1 MIKGCVQSYFCYEL
15 IFNSAERGETMNLKK
30 GMVLFVVGFVLLY
43 FMSGCVPSRA
53 KIKKTRDVTL
63 QDIVNDKDKYDIY
76 YAGSSSR
83 PIGILVDP
91 KNDGLDL
98 VGDKWMKAED
108 EGTLSSLLEAVQ
120 GFSLNTIT
128 DRSDGKLFGYFSKTK
143 FTVSSRPNR
152 TSGYN
157 PLAKIVDENTVNV
170 DLVQWVD
177 SVPAMY

>member
-1 MIKGCVQSYFCYEL
+1 
-15 IFNSAERGETMNLKK
+15 MNLKK

-177 SVPAMY
+177 SLPAMY

>member
-1 MIKGCVQSYFCYEL
+1 
-15 IFNSAERGETMNLKK
+15 MNQKK

-43 FMSGCVPSRA
+43 FISGCVPSRA
-53 KIKKTRDVTL
+53 KIKRTRDVTL

-91 KNDGLDL
+91 KNDDLEL
-98 VGDKWMKAED
+98 VGDRWIKAED

-128 DRSDGKLFGYFSKTK
+128 GRSDGQLFGYFSKTK
-143 FTVSSRPNR
+143 YTVNMRPNR
-152 TSGYN
+152 TTGYN

-170 DLVQWVD
+170 DLVRYENYSD
-177 SVPAMY
+177 PMY